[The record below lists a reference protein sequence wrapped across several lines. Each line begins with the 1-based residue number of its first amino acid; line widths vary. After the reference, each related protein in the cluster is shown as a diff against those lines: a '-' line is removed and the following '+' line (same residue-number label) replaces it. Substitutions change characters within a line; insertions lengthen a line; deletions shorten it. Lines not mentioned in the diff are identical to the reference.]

1 MPLSVLARRYRH
13 SATAAVVPINPT
25 SLSWELLLDSRNIVP
40 IANNAPIP
48 GWPDASGNAR
58 DAGPVPGFNP
68 LYKTASSPTGQPLAD
83 FNAANTQMT
92 GALPGGGVGNGSG
105 FSFYA
110 YYILDSA
117 AKTGGGDSQIILG
130 DDQANGFRL
139 FGLSF
144 QSAGDGRPSFTTS
157 TTVLG
162 SVQATTG
169 GSHILTCICAPP
181 SGSGAANL
189 YLDGTLIGTGT
200 WAANPATTYLVSGN
214 AVQNVWLRGRL
225 GFAGLGRRADSDLTR
240 QGVELFLRNT
250 FG

>member
-1 MPLSVLARRYRH
+1 MPLPVLARRYRK

-25 SLSWELLLDSRNIVP
+25 SLSWELLLDSRNITP

-48 GWPDASGNAR
+48 SWPDTSGNAR
-58 DAGPVPGFNP
+58 NAGPVPGFNP

-92 GALPGGGVGNGSG
+92 GTLPGPGVGNASG

-144 QSAGDGRPSFTTS
+144 QSAGDGRPAFS
-157 TTVLG
+157 TTTTITG
-162 SVQATTG
+162 SVQATAG
-169 GSHILTCICAPP
+169 GSHILSCICAPP
-181 SGSGAANL
+181 SGSGVANL

-200 WAANPATTYLVSGN
+200 WSANPATTYLVSGN

-225 GFAGLGRRADSDLTR
+225 GFAGFGKRADSDLTR